1 MDIKNESAQI
11 SAPCRS
17 SGDLAEEQ
25 LHWRSLGAAI
35 ATISA
40 VGVAIGLGI
49 PLLSVLLESRG
60 HSASMIG
67 ANTAVAGLA
76 SIVAAP
82 LAAPIAAK
90 LGVTRSI
97 VIMLLIGSVAFL
109 GFHFLQSIW
118 AWFALRVVLHF
129 ALTALFVLSEYWINA
144 SAPPSRRGLVL
155 GIYATSL
162 SLGFAL
168 GPWLFSVI
176 GSAGALPFYVG
187 FGIIL
192 LAIIPVLLAWRDSP
206 DFEEGDHVPF
216 LPYIFAVPTA
226 TMAVFVFG
234 AVETGGFALFPVF
247 GARVGYP
254 EADAALL
261 LTMIGLGNVF
271 MQIPLGIISDRIS
284 DRRKLL
290 LICAVTGLCGM
301 IALPYL
307 MENWYLLATIL
318 FLWGGV
324 VAGLYT
330 VGLAHLGS
338 QLTGRELASAN
349 AAFVFCYAIGML
361 AGPQMVGL
369 GMDALG
375 PKGFPY
381 TLGMFFAGYALFAVI
396 RLVQN
401 KMQG

>member
-11 SAPCRS
+11 SAPCQP
-17 SGDLAEEQ
+17 GDLAEEQ

-216 LPYIFAVPTA
+216 LHYIFAVPTA

>member
-1 MDIKNESAQI
+1 MNNTNESAQI

-17 SGDLAEEQ
+17 SGLAEEK

-97 VIMLLIGSVAFL
+97 VIMLLIGSIAFL

-118 AWFALRVVLHF
+118 AWFALRIVLHF

-168 GPWLFSVI
+168 GPWLFSII

-192 LAIIPVLLAWRDSP
+192 LAIFPVLMAWRDSP

-216 LPYIFAVPTA
+216 LPFIFAVPTA

-247 GARVGYP
+247 GARIGYP

-284 DRRKLL
+284 DRRTLL

-301 IALPYL
+301 LALPYL
-307 MENWYLLATIL
+307 MQNWYLLAAIL

-381 TLGMFFAGYALFAVI
+381 TLGTFFAAYALFAAI
-396 RLVQN
+396 RLVQK

>member
-11 SAPCRS
+11 SAPCRPS
-17 SGDLAEEQ
+17 DDLAEEQ

>member
-11 SAPCRS
+11 SAPCQP
-17 SGDLAEEQ
+17 GDLAEEQ

>member
-11 SAPCRS
+11 SAPCQP
-17 SGDLAEEQ
+17 GDLAEEQ

-206 DFEEGDHVPF
+206 DFEKGDHVPF